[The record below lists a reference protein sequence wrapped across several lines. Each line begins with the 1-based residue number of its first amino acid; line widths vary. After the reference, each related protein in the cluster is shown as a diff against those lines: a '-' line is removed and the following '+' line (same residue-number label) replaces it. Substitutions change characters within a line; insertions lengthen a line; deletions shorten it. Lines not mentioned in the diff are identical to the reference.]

1 MIGKRAWPEID
12 DYEPE
17 CLFVQQIKFNSIQ
30 FNLNLFKH
38 KIRHKDNHIIQI
50 T

>member
-1 MIGKRAWPEID
+1 MIGKRAWLEID
-12 DYEPE
+12 EYDPE
-17 CLFVQQIKFNSIQ
+17 CLFFQQIKFNSIL

-38 KIRHKDNHIIQI
+38 KISHKDNHKIQI